1 MDLNVYLKEVTS
13 WLLSHGVRILLII
26 VLALIALEAA
36 KILSRRLFSVV
47 QQRKDDTE
55 FQKRTETLGSV
66 IRHFLDV
73 VIIIVATIMIMGE
86 VEIAIGPVLTAAGVV
101 GLSVGIGAQGL
112 LKDIISGFFI
122 LLEDQI
128 RVGDVIEIAGKDGV
142 VEKINLRMT
151 ILRDLSGNVHYIPN
165 GQINL
170 VTNKTKDYS
179 CFLFEIGIA
188 YREDVDEV
196 FEVIKGV
203 DEVLRSDPEYK
214 DDIFEPIEILGLDK
228 FADSSVIIKA
238 RTKTKPSKQWRVA
251 REFNRRLKIKFD
263 EKNIEIPFPHLTL
276 YLGKDK
282 HGEEPPLNVVIKAKD
297 KSSGL

>member
-1 MDLNVYLKEVTS
+1 MDINVYLKEIVS

-26 VLALIALEAA
+26 VLALIALKAA

-66 IRHFLDV
+66 IQHFFDV
-73 VIIIVATIMIMGE
+73 VITMVATIMIMGE

-112 LKDIISGFFI
+112 VKDIISGFFI
-122 LLEDQI
+122 LFEDQI

-151 ILRDLSGNVHYIPN
+151 ILRDISGNVHYIPN

-179 CFLFEIGIA
+179 CFLFEIGVA

-196 FEVIKGV
+196 FEVIKDV
-203 DEVLRSDPEYK
+203 DEGLRSDPEYH

-228 FADSSVIIKA
+228 FGDSSVIIKA

-251 REFNRRLKIKFD
+251 REFNRRLKMKFD

-282 HGEEPPLNVVIKAKD
+282 QGEAPPLNVVIKASEKP
-297 KSSGL
+297 SVL

>member
-1 MDLNVYLKEVTS
+1 MDINVYLKEISS

-26 VLALIALEAA
+26 VLALIALKAA
-36 KILSRRLFSVV
+36 KILARRLFSVV
-47 QQRKDDTE
+47 QRRKDDIE

-66 IRHFLDV
+66 IRHFFNII
-73 VIIIVATIMIMGE
+73 IIIVATIMVMGE
-86 VEIAIGPVLTAAGVV
+86 VGIAIGPVLTAAGVV

-112 LKDIISGFFI
+112 VKDFISGFFI
-122 LLEDQI
+122 LFEDQI

-151 ILRDLSGNVHYIPN
+151 ILRDMSGNVHYIPN

-179 CFLFEIGIA
+179 YFLLEIGIA

-196 FEVIKGV
+196 FDVIKGV
-203 DEVLRSDPEYK
+203 DEALRSDPDYH
-214 DDIFEPIEILGLDK
+214 DDIFEPIEIFGLDK
-228 FADSSVIIKA
+228 FGDSSVIIKA
-238 RTKTKPSKQWRVA
+238 RTKTKPGKQWRVA

-276 YLGKDK
+276 FLGKDK
-282 HGEEPPLNVVIKAKD
+282 QSEAPPLNVVIQAKD
-297 KSSGL
+297 KPSGL

>member
-1 MDLNVYLKEVTS
+1 MDINVYLKEITS

-26 VLALIALEAA
+26 VLALIALKAA
-36 KILSRRLFSVV
+36 QILSRRLVSVV
-47 QQRKDDTE
+47 HQRKDDIE

-73 VIIIVATIMIMGE
+73 VIIMVATIMIMGE

-101 GLSVGIGAQGL
+101 GLSVGIGAQSL
-112 LKDIISGFFI
+112 VKDIISGFFI
-122 LLEDQI
+122 LFEDQI

-151 ILRDLSGNVHYIPN
+151 VLRDISGNVHYISN

-179 CFLFEIGIA
+179 YFLLEIGIA

-203 DEVLRSDPEYK
+203 DDVLRSDSEFK

-228 FADSSVIIKA
+228 FGDSSVIIKA

-251 REFNRRLKIKFD
+251 REFNRRLKMKFD
-263 EKNIEIPFPHLTL
+263 EMNIEIPFPHLTL
-276 YLGKDK
+276 YMGKDK
-282 HGEEPPLNVVIKAKD
+282 QSEGTPLIVVIQAKD
-297 KSSGL
+297 KPSV

>member
-1 MDLNVYLKEVTS
+1 MDINVNLKEIIS
-13 WLLSHGVRILLII
+13 WLLSHGLRILLII
-26 VLALIALEAA
+26 VLAIIALKAA
-36 KILSRRLFSVV
+36 KIVSRRFFSVV

-73 VIIIVATIMIMGE
+73 VIIIVATMMILGE
-86 VEIAIGPVLTAAGVV
+86 LGISIGPVLTAAGVV
-101 GLSVGIGAQGL
+101 GLSVGFGAQSL
-112 LKDIISGFFI
+112 VKDIISGFFI

-151 ILRDLSGNVHYIPN
+151 ILRDLSGNVQYIPN

-179 CFLFEIGIA
+179 YFLFEIGIA

-196 FEVIKGV
+196 FALIKGV
-203 DEVLRSDPEYK
+203 DEVLRSDPEYQ
-214 DDIFEPIEILGLDK
+214 DDICEPIEILGLDK

-282 HGEEPPLNVVIKAKD
+282 QSEAPPLNVVIKAKD
-297 KSSGL
+297 NSLSS

>member
-1 MDLNVYLKEVTS
+1 MDINVYLKEITS

-26 VLALIALEAA
+26 VLALIALKAA
-36 KILSRRLFSVV
+36 QILSRRLVSVV
-47 QQRKDDTE
+47 HQRKDDIE

-73 VIIIVATIMIMGE
+73 VIIMVATIMIMGE

-101 GLSVGIGAQGL
+101 GLSVGIGAQSL
-112 LKDIISGFFI
+112 VKDIISGFFI
-122 LLEDQI
+122 LFEDQI

-151 ILRDLSGNVHYIPN
+151 VLRDISGNVHYISN

-179 CFLFEIGIA
+179 YFLLEIGIA

-203 DEVLRSDPEYK
+203 DDVLRSDSEFK

-228 FADSSVIIKA
+228 FGDSSVIIKA

-251 REFNRRLKIKFD
+251 REFNRRLKMKFD
-263 EKNIEIPFPHLTL
+263 EMNIEIPFPHLTL
-276 YLGKDK
+276 YMGKDK
-282 HGEEPPLNVVIKAKD
+282 QSKGTPLNVVIQAKD
-297 KSSGL
+297 KPSV

>member
-1 MDLNVYLKEVTS
+1 MDINVYLKEISS

-26 VLALIALEAA
+26 VLALIALKSA

-47 QQRKDDTE
+47 QRRSEDTE
-55 FQKRTETLGSV
+55 FQKRAETLGSV
-66 IRHFLDV
+66 IRYFFDV

-86 VEIAIGPVLTAAGVV
+86 FGIAIGPVLTAAGVV
-101 GLSVGIGAQGL
+101 GLSVGIGAQNL
-112 LKDIISGFFI
+112 VKDIISGFFI
-122 LLEDQI
+122 LFEDQI

-151 ILRDLSGNVHYIPN
+151 ILRDLSGNVHYVPN
-165 GQINL
+165 GQVNV
-170 VTNKTKDYS
+170 VTNMTKDYS
-179 CFLFEIGIA
+179 CFVFEIGVA

-196 FEVIKGV
+196 FQVIREV
-203 DEVLRSDPEYK
+203 DEHLRFDPEYK
-214 DDIFEPIEILGLDK
+214 DDILEPIEILGLDK
-228 FADSSVIIKA
+228 FADSALVIKA
-238 RTKTKPSKQWRVA
+238 RTKTKPIKQWRIA

-282 HGEEPPLNVVIKAKD
+282 HSEAPPLNVVIKAHD
-297 KSSGL
+297 KPSA